1 MGDGI
6 PVGFFVY
13 FSLLRSRLHQNCSD
27 SFKTFVGDGIPIGFF
42 IHFSL
47 GEIGSGVHSDYGG
60 ITVLHA
66 DGPGLYVL
74 RPNQTS
80 AEVLCGPSMTDCLEV
95 FGNLQKPPAE
105 VSGRFPVNR
114 QNHW

>member
-1 MGDGI
+1 MLSKN
-6 PVGFFVY
+6 VLNFFY
-13 FSLLRSRLHQNCSD
+13 
-27 SFKTFVGDGIPIGFF
+27 
-42 IHFSL
+42 L

-80 AEVLCGPSMTDCLEV
+80 AEV
-95 FGNLQKPPAE
+95 K
-105 VSGRFPVNR
+105 
-114 QNHW
+114 

>member
-80 AEVLCGPSMTDCLEV
+80 AEVC
-95 FGNLQKPPAE
+95 
-105 VSGRFPVNR
+105 
-114 QNHW
+114 

>member
-6 PVGFFVY
+6 SVGFF
-13 FSLLRSRLHQNCSD
+13 
-27 SFKTFVGDGIPIGFF
+27 IF
-42 IHFSL
+42 IFL

-60 ITVLHA
+60 ITVLYA

-80 AEVLCGPSMTDCLEV
+80 AEVC
-95 FGNLQKPPAE
+95 
-105 VSGRFPVNR
+105 
-114 QNHW
+114 

>member
-1 MGDGI
+1 MTKYPLRNEIEKKEEGTYLLKFLKI
-6 PVGFFVY
+6 CLVI
-13 FSLLRSRLHQNCSD
+13 SLFMFLY
-27 SFKTFVGDGIPIGFF
+27 
-42 IHFSL
+42 L

-80 AEVLCGPSMTDCLEV
+80 AEVLIVSFITHFCLLV
-95 FGNLQKPPAE
+95 FGIFVTLVE
-105 VSGRFPVNR
+105 
-114 QNHW
+114 

>member
-1 MGDGI
+1 MISEVRNQFGPIKGI
-6 PVGFFVY
+6 RLLWETEFWSDFF
-13 FSLLRSRLHQNCSD
+13 L
-27 SFKTFVGDGIPIGFF
+27 
-42 IHFSL
+42 FSL

-80 AEVLCGPSMTDCLEV
+80 AEVC
-95 FGNLQKPPAE
+95 
-105 VSGRFPVNR
+105 
-114 QNHW
+114 